1 MMKSKRPHARS
12 LAEAAEVL
20 DRAAGCIHLNQPPIC
35 PFAPVLVMMII
46 IMVMIMMLYDDDHDE
61 EKDCQSAAGCIH
73 LNQPP
78 IRPFAPVLLMMM
90 MIVISN
96 RCCNMN
102 LSKL

>member
-1 MMKSKRPHARS
+1 
-12 LAEAAEVL
+12 
-20 DRAAGCIHLNQPPIC
+20 
-35 PFAPVLVMMII
+35 
-46 IMVMIMMLYDDDHDE
+46 MVMIMMLYDDDHDE